1 MAWKLEKRRG
11 SEEETRSQNMCF
23 IFHELWRSNAR
34 FFGKLAYVHA
44 IFRWCVTSIGRQS
57 KYCNILLIVNFYT
70 RYIGKCIV
78 VFEKVSTDQT
88 YQLHLL
94 KRSVCKPFIFLT
106 LICLVKFSTQTTIK
120 NVSPVLESNHLI
132 STFTFIQ
139 SSPIQFDTLK
149 YNFRAINIWNYL
161 RT

>member
-106 LICLVKFSTQTTIK
+106 LNCLVKFSTQTTTK
-120 NVSPVLESNHLI
+120 KCLA
-132 STFTFIQ
+132 STWKQ
-139 SSPIQFDTLK
+139 SSDK
-149 YNFRAINIWNYL
+149 YLQSVLAHL
-161 RT
+161 RILYKDGKLR